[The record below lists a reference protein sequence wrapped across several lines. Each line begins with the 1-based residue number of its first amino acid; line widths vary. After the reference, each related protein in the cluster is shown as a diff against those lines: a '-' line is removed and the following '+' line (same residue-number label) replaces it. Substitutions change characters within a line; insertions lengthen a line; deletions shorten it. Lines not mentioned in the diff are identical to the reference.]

1 MMRALIYVY
10 IYTCIYNVLMNFFKT
25 AYLKHDNSQ
34 MMVMMKKV
42 DLFYL
47 QGSVF
52 LSVSSVFCLRKRE
65 LAARPTGWS
74 TTTRR
79 RHWTWSAIEQPVM
92 LRSIANH
99 VEVFP
104 QPRLA

>member
-1 MMRALIYVY
+1 
-10 IYTCIYNVLMNFFKT
+10 
-25 AYLKHDNSQ
+25 

-42 DLFYL
+42 DLFFYL